1 MAPVNS
7 LFIKQAAIL
16 DVILEHQLIDFKTL
30 KRNFV
35 GTNERTLRYHLK
47 KLADSGLIRKRGA
60 TKGVYYEPTKNST
73 TSPSLI
79 I

>member
-1 MAPVNS
+1 MAISREN

-16 DVILEHQLIDFKTL
+16 EVIQKHQMANFQTI

-47 KLADSGLIRKRGA
+47 KLADAGLIKKLGT
-60 TKGVYYEPTKNST
+60 TKGVYYTHG
-73 TSPSLI
+73 
-79 I
+79 